1 MLVLVGI
8 ALVMTIGVYGLV
20 AGIVKL
26 DDAGLYLS
34 KRDSGFAQGLGG
46 AILRTAPYLMKG
58 LSVVGMAAMFMV
70 GGGILTHGI
79 PVVHHAIEQAAQ
91 SVAGIATLGPL
102 LAAITPTLLNF
113 LFGIVAG
120 AVVLAGVLLVK
131 RLLPKKKKTG

>member
-1 MLVLVGI
+1 
-8 ALVMTIGVYGLV
+8 
-20 AGIVKL
+20 
-26 DDAGLYLS
+26 
-34 KRDSGFAQGLGG
+34 
-46 AILRTAPYLMKG
+46 MKG

-120 AVVLAGVLLVK
+120 AVVLAGCCWSSACCRRRK
-131 RLLPKKKKTG
+131 RLAEPAIAGSAIAEGG

>member
-1 MLVLVGI
+1 
-8 ALVMTIGVYGLV
+8 
-20 AGIVKL
+20 
-26 DDAGLYLS
+26 
-34 KRDSGFAQGLGG
+34 
-46 AILRTAPYLMKG
+46 MKG

-120 AVVLAGVLLVK
+120 AVVLAVVLLVK
-131 RLLPKKKKTG
+131 RLLPKKKRLAEPAIAGSAIAEGG